1 MARRSSALTP
11 RQRWHNA
18 VAIGVRR
25 DLLVLTENKGEDDYE
40 HTSQD
45 ILPVVA
51 VAAVAADHAQ
61 QLQDQQGV

>member
-18 VAIGVRR
+18 VAIGFRR
-25 DLLVLTENKGEDDYE
+25 DLLALTENKGEEDYE

-45 ILPVVA
+45 IPPAIAVA
-51 VAAVAADHAQ
+51 VVAADHAE
-61 QLQDQQGV
+61 QL